1 MPYSPELRDL
11 TVNRALLAHFAET
24 TGGRLLDDPAA
35 AVAPARTTRSA
46 ANSWPLF
53 AGTALG
59 LFVVEISVRRMPAI
73 AHQLGMLLGAIRSR
87 AGKPPTA
94 QEIEEER
101 QYAEADRWK
110 FVEPDA
116 AASESMEQAARL
128 YIARLKAAQKED
140 RRERG
145 NPHVGGADSGRSA
158 GTPTPGPPARGGAR
172 ERDA

>member
-1 MPYSPELRDL
+1 TAEGPPLDGLGVRASVVGPVQAQIPRVQTARGRYEARVQLGVPGAYALAVTARDASGRTRIRTAGFVVPYSPELRDL
-11 TVNRALLAHFAET
+11 TVNRALLAQVTET

-87 AGKPPTA
+87 AGK
-94 QEIEEER
+94 R
-101 QYAEADRWK
+101 
-110 FVEPDA
+110 
-116 AASESMEQAARL
+116 
-128 YIARLKAAQKED
+128 
-140 RRERG
+140 
-145 NPHVGGADSGRSA
+145 
-158 GTPTPGPPARGGAR
+158 
-172 ERDA
+172 